1 MSKSH
6 KAMKEI
12 ALIALFAAILFVQ
25 QLALSMIPNFS
36 FTTLLLI
43 IYTKLLGFRKTSLI
57 VTVHVLVY
65 NILSPFGPVIPLHI
79 PSMFIGW
86 MLVPILLTTV
96 FKSWN
101 HVHQLAIFGFFFGF
115 LYGWMYIPVSV
126 FVLGTPILTYFF
138 MDLPFEFVMAVT
150 NFLGILWLYEPIMK
164 ILQGQLRKF
173 RQATQ

>member
-36 FTTLLLI
+36 FTTLLLV

-57 VTVHVLVY
+57 IVVHVLIY

-86 MLVPILLTTV
+86 MLIPILLSTL
-96 FKSWN
+96 FKSWES
-101 HVHQLAIFGFFFGF
+101 VHQLSVFGFIFGF
-115 LYGWMYIPVSV
+115 LYGWIFIPVSV
-126 FVLGTPILTYFF
+126 FVLGTPFLTYFL

-150 NFLGILWLYEPIMK
+150 NFLGILWLYDPIMIFLK
-164 ILQGQLRKF
+164 TQLRKF

>member
-1 MSKSH
+1 
-6 KAMKEI
+6 MKEI
-12 ALIALFAAILFVQ
+12 ALIALFAAVLFVQ

-57 VTVHVLVY
+57 IVVHVLVY

-79 PSMFIGW
+79 PSMLIGW
-86 MLVPILLTTV
+86 LLIPILLTTIL
-96 FKSWN
+96 KSWES
-101 HVHQLAIFGFFFGF
+101 VHRLAIFGFFFGF
-115 LYGWMYIPVSV
+115 LYGWVFIPVSV
-126 FVLGTPILTYFF
+126 FVSGTPFLAYLF

-150 NFLGILWLYEPIMK
+150 NFLGILWLYEPLMK
-164 ILQGQLRKF
+164 ILRVQLYKF